1 MIINSNLKKLS
12 KTYLFTQVTEKVANY
27 KKLNPEVKLIN
38 LGVGDYTLPLC
49 DAVVKKLREAVNN
62 LSKKETFR
70 GYGPEEGYLFLR
82 ESIKKYY
89 KTKGVDLDTDEIFIS
104 DGANSDIGNVLEIF
118 SRDNPVL
125 IPDPVYPAY
134 VDANIIHGRKIEY
147 LNATQENNFLPG
159 IPKDEVKSRIIYICS
174 PNNPTGATYNYSQ
187 LKAFVDYALETESVI
202 MFDAAYESF
211 IKDQNLPSSIFS
223 IEGAKKCA
231 IEICSFSK
239 IAGFTGVRCGYT
251 VIPEEMVYEDS
262 NMNKIYKRRLAAR
275 FNGVSYI
282 SQMGANAVFSREGTE
297 QVNKNL
303 DYFRKNAKILSS
315 VFEKKGIFYTG
326 AKNSPY
332 IWFKCPSGMSS
343 WDFFD
348 YLLEK
353 FNIVGTPGVGFG
365 KNGENFFRLSSF
377 GTLEETELAAERL
390 LKL

>member
-12 KTYLFTQVTEKVANY
+12 KTYLFTQVTEKVENY
-27 KKLNPEVKLIN
+27 RQSNPGVKLIN

-49 DAVVKKLREAVNN
+49 GAVVEKLREAVNN
-62 LSKKETFR
+62 LSKKETFK

-82 ESIKKYY
+82 ESVKKYY
-89 KTKGVDLDTDEIFIS
+89 KTKDVDLDTDEIFIS
-104 DGANSDIGNVLEIF
+104 DGANSDIGNVLELF
-118 SRDNPVL
+118 SKDNPVL

-147 LNATQENNFLPG
+147 LNATQENNFLPSV
-159 IPKDEVKSRIIYICS
+159 PKDKAKSRIIYICS

-187 LKAFVDYALETESVI
+187 LKAFVDYALETDSVI

-211 IKDQNLPSSIFS
+211 IKNQNLPSSIFN

-251 VIPEEMVYEDS
+251 VISKKMVYENS
-262 NMNKIYKRRLAAR
+262 NINKIYKRRLAAR

-282 SQMGANAVFSREGTE
+282 SQMGANAVFSKEGME

-303 DYFRKNAKILSS
+303 DYFRRNAKILSS

-332 IWFKCPSGMSS
+332 IWFKCPENMSS
-343 WDFFD
+343 WELFD

-353 FNIVGTPGVGFG
+353 FNIVGTPGIGFG

-377 GTLEETELAAERL
+377 GTLEETELAAKRL
-390 LKL
+390 LTL